1 MSSRVYGVT
10 LVAALCAAASTS
22 APVAS
27 FGQQVSTGAVQVSEH
42 AGDTLGVRARRNALG
57 ARIDSLAAEHRRYLR
72 LLHERDSLSAARAVE
87 LHRDTVVVGPF
98 LFVNRTPPAASAVA
112 ALQHAWDAHAAMAG
126 AAAGRLSGTVISQ
139 DLDGSEL
146 GNPESVIRFAPRPGR
161 STPDHAAAADGAVM
175 SALHSALPADV
186 LEWLGGGTFGHPDPL
201 VWAYRDLATSG
212 SRPARRCFGG
222 EVDACMLAM
231 TGDSAVLMRP
241 VTRVSL
247 LQLALELGGDGSYF
261 RLFDDSTDIATRLA
275 GASGRT
281 PEELIVI
288 WRHEVQDARPRVH
301 AGVARAGLWTIV
313 WLLGLATFA
322 MRSTRWRLG

>member
-1 MSSRVYGVT
+1 MSEP
-10 LVAALCAAASTS
+10 AS
-22 APVAS
+22 
-27 FGQQVSTGAVQVSEH
+27 
-42 AGDTLGVRARRNALG
+42 DTLEAHARRASLG

-72 LLHERDSLSAARAVE
+72 LLHVRDSLAAARATE
-87 LHRDTVVVGPF
+87 LHTDTVLVGPF

-112 ALQHAWDAHAAMAG
+112 ALQTAWDAHAAMAG

-146 GNPESVIRFAPRPGR
+146 GNPQRVIRFAPRPGR
-161 STPDHAAAADGAVM
+161 STPDHIAAAERAVV
-175 SALHSALPADV
+175 SALHAALPGDV
-186 LEWLGGGTFGHPDPL
+186 LVWLGGGAFGHPDPL

-231 TGDSAVLMRP
+231 TGDSAGLMRP

-247 LQLALELGGDGSYF
+247 LQLALELGGDGSYS

-275 GASGRT
+275 RASGRT
-281 PEELIVI
+281 TEELIVT

-301 AGVARAGLWTIV
+301 AGVARAGMWTIV

-322 MRSTRWRLG
+322 TRSTRWRLG